1 MGRSLGENCRNETIE
16 MRLVVTDNAS
26 KKKSFKKFGII
37 IQGIKPLAVAN
48 IFALPPS
55 SLALMLL
62 SNSVP

>member
-1 MGRSLGENCRNETIE
+1 
-16 MRLVVTDNAS
+16 MRQ
-26 KKKSFKKFGII
+26 KKKSFEKFGII
-37 IQGIKPLAVAN
+37 IQGSKLLTVAN